1 MKIGNMLKSA
11 ISHTLIWASVIAV
24 LCIAFLVTVSYEA
37 TKASVK
43 VTQNGQTELI
53 RTHANTIEDLLS
65 ELEVTVQQ
73 HDELSHKLSDPVE
86 YGMDVN
92 YIASKSINLAID
104 RTNTEEYYT
113 TASTVGEFLS
123 EEGLEF
129 KERDELSHSADAPIE
144 QGMDIEVNQAIQV
157 TFEDGGEEQK
167 VWTTAST
174 VEEFLQNQEVT
185 LNELDE
191 MNLTKKDP
199 LSKDQPLTITRVE
212 KVTDIVEEE
221 VDYTVET
228 RKDDSLPKGEK
239 EIVATGEKGM
249 VTKEYEVIIKN
260 GEETSRELIEEKVE
274 KESQKEVV
282 ALGTKVEKKAPTATA
297 SASSSPSSSS
307 AGSSSGS
314 ASQTSTT
321 VSRGETNGAKTL
333 YMHATAYTAN
343 CSGCSGITATGINLK
358 ANPNQKV
365 VAVDPN
371 VIPLGSRVWV
381 EGYGYAVAGDTGG
394 AINGKRIDLFVSS
407 KSQAQSFGRKNV
419 KVKILD

>member
-1 MKIGNMLKSA
+1 MRIGNMLKSA
-11 ISHTLIWASVIAV
+11 ISHTLVWATVIAV

-37 TKASVK
+37 TKTSVK

-53 RTHANTIEDLLS
+53 RTHANTIEGLLS

-73 HDELSHKLSDPVE
+73 HDELSHKLSEPVE
-86 YGMDVN
+86 FGMDVN

-113 TASTVGEFLS
+113 TASTVGEFFS

-129 KERDELSHSADAPIE
+129 NERDELSHTADDPIE

-174 VEEFLQNQEVT
+174 VEEFLQNQDVT
-185 LNELDE
+185 LNEMDE
-191 MNLTKKDP
+191 MNHTEKDP
-199 LSKDQPLTITRVE
+199 LTEDQPLTITRVE
-212 KVTDIVEEE
+212 KLTDIVEEE

-239 EIVATGEKGM
+239 EVVATGEKGLI
-249 VTKEYEVIIKN
+249 TKEYEVIIKN
-260 GEETSRELIEEKVE
+260 GEETSRELVEEKVE

-282 ALGTKVEKKAPTATA
+282 ALGTKVEKKAPTTIA
-297 SASSSPSSSS
+297 SASSTPSSSS
-307 AGSSSGS
+307 SSS

-321 VSRGETNGAKTL
+321 VSRGDTNGAKTL

-358 ANPNQKV
+358 ANPNKKV

-394 AINGKRIDLFVSS
+394 AINGKRIDLFIPSN
-407 KSQAQSFGRKNV
+407 SQAQSFGRKNV